1 MCIVRTR
8 QNESQSGYIYPR
20 RKKGEKILRD
30 LDFPNDFPNAPFARP
45 ERDVASRYHSSAASL
60 EKEPTQKIKAKC
72 AVSMTFI
79 YGQDRRHIRRHS
91 EVFIVPSTRDVF
103 TSATSQRCR
112 DASARVAGAK

>member
-20 RKKGEKILRD
+20 RKKGKKILRD
-30 LDFPNDFPNAPFARP
+30 LDFPNAPFARA
-45 ERDVASRYHSSAASL
+45 ERDVASRYHSSMASL

-79 YGQDRRHIRRHS
+79 YRRHS
-91 EVFIVPSTRDVF
+91 EVFILASTRDVF
-103 TSATSQRCR
+103 TSAPSQRCR
-112 DASARVAGAK
+112 DASARVAGEM